1 MSQPHTIEQPF
12 HDPGRSAMTW
22 VLVPAVVMSLGWGLR
37 GYIGGGPHGAM
48 IPGALVAMMLCRF
61 LGYDARSS
69 AVVVAFSAI
78 GVGMGG
84 SMTYGQTLG
93 LIRDDPTFLWGL
105 TGTTLKGAVWGLLG
119 GAVIGLGFVAR
130 HISWWTLTVTF
141 LCMLAAIVAGIYLVN
156 EPKLIYFS
164 NPIDRPRDESWAG
177 LLLGG
182 LAVLACSGVLNRRH
196 ALVPARFALYGLIG
210 GGIGFG
216 GGSLFLATQPDL
228 PDTWRWLPCWKF
240 MEFTFGFLFGAALG
254 LCAFHARHPLAS
266 LEAESRVPLRTL
278 RPSNLD
284 WIICGAAGIAIV
296 CLFFYGWHFVLRMV
310 FPYLR
315 DLPPSD
321 LRRTIAGVLLVFPG
335 MGVIQMLLARR
346 WQSAAWQI
354 AVSITIVAAAID
366 WQRDLLPRGKIDMP
380 ETYRHLYVAG
390 MGLMSILFVAV
401 WQNRRAP
408 RVMSLFL
415 FATCVLMGIGY
426 MMGLGL
432 SEIWWSDPAAVAAA
446 GGRAGYL
453 WQTFRSEIV
462 VHTIFTTLFLISLAA
477 GVIERR
483 REGAALAAGLPAE
496 STPHR

>member
-1 MSQPHTIEQPF
+1 MDRALTIEQPS
-12 HDPGRSAMTW
+12 HYRVRSAMSW

-69 AVVVAFSAI
+69 AVVVAFSTI
-78 GVGMGG
+78 GVGLGG
-84 SMTYGQTLG
+84 EMTYGQTLG
-93 LIRDDPTFLWGL
+93 LIRDDPTFVWGL

-119 GAVIGLGFVAR
+119 GAMIGLGFVAR
-130 HISWWTLTVTF
+130 HISWWTLIVTF
-141 LCMLAAIVAGIYLVN
+141 LTMLAAIVAGIYFVN

-177 LLLGG
+177 LLFGG
-182 LAVLACSGVLNRRH
+182 LALLACSAVLNRKP
-196 ALVPARFALYGLIG
+196 ALIPARFALYGLIG

-216 GGSLFLATQPDL
+216 GGSLFLAAQPDL
-228 PDTWRWLPCWKF
+228 PETWRWLPCWKF

-254 LCAFHARHPLAS
+254 LCAFHARHRLAA
-266 LEAESRVPLRTL
+266 LEVESCVPPTTGR
-278 RPSNLD
+278 RSNLD
-284 WIICGAAGIAIV
+284 WIKSAVAGITIV
-296 CLFFYGWHFVLRMV
+296 CLFFYGWNFVLRMIS
-310 FPYLR
+310 PYLR

-321 LRRTIAGVLLVFPG
+321 IRRTIAGVLLVFPG

-380 ETYRHLYVAG
+380 ETYRNLYVAG

-426 MMGLGL
+426 MMGLGE
-432 SEIWWSDPAAVAAA
+432 SAIWWSDPTAVAAA
-446 GGRAGYL
+446 GGRGAYL
-453 WQTFRSEIV
+453 WQTFRSEII
-462 VHTIFTTLFLISLAA
+462 VHTIFTMLFLLSLAA

-483 REGAALAAGLPAE
+483 REGAALAVSLPAA
-496 STPHR
+496 TQ